1 MNKQIVELIK
11 KRLEKGKKEYNQEL
25 NVHDGR
31 DWLQEALE
39 EQLDAIVYTAAK
51 LIQIKDLNSKNDY
64 KKKGLKHK
72 MQLAG
77 DKAREIEDYSCD
89 IRDLSTALVDLIDN
103 S

>member
-1 MNKQIVELIK
+1 MNKQIVELIE

-64 KKKGLKHK
+64 KKEGLRHK
-72 MQLAG
+72 LLLAR
-77 DKAREIEDYSCD
+77 DKAQEIEDYSSD
-89 IRDLSTALVDLIDN
+89 IRALSVCLVDLIDN

>member
-1 MNKQIVELIK
+1 MNKQIVKLIK

-31 DWLQEALE
+31 DWLKEALE

-64 KKKGLKHK
+64 KKEGLKHK

>member
-1 MNKQIVELIK
+1 MNKQIVELIE

-64 KKKGLKHK
+64 KKEGLRHK
-72 MQLAG
+72 LLLAR
-77 DKAREIEDYSCD
+77 DKAQEIEDYSSD
-89 IRDLSTALVDLIDN
+89 IRDLSTGLVDLIDN

>member
-1 MNKQIVELIK
+1 MNKQIVELIE

-64 KKKGLKHK
+64 KKEGLRHK
-72 MQLAG
+72 LLLAR
-77 DKAREIEDYSCD
+77 DKAQEIENYSSD
-89 IRDLSTALVDLIDN
+89 IRDLSTGLVDLIDN